1 MLTSAPGAAAAAFSA
16 IVLAGDRTAGDA
28 LRAHSGVNAKAL
40 IPIAG
45 VPMVRRVLAALEAAR
60 QVADVRLAGPAEAD
74 LRGDAQLAA
83 WVDSGALGWAPPA
96 ATPSTSACAALECI
110 PRDRRVLLTTADHP
124 LLSAEIVDAFCAA
137 SLAEDADVTLGLAR
151 HQLVRAAFPDMRKTV
166 LRFRDGDYCG
176 CNLFTFL
183 TPRGREIAGFW
194 RRIENQRK
202 KPLRL
207 IGLLG
212 WRAVIRYRL
221 GRLPLD
227 EALAG
232 LSARLGIHIRA
243 VILPYAQAAVDVDS
257 LDDFR
262 LVEAGAAGVSGSGPG
277 AAAR

>member
-1 MLTSAPGAAAAAFSA
+1 MSDPRADRAAFAA
-16 IVLAGDRTAGDA
+16 IVLAGDRSAADE
-28 LRAHSGVNAKAL
+28 LRAHTGVNAKAL

-45 VPMVRRVLAALEAAR
+45 VPMVRRVLAALRAAER
-60 QVADVRLAGPAEAD
+60 VADIRLAGPAEAD
-74 LRGDAQLAA
+74 LRSDPVLAA
-83 WVDSGALGWAPPA
+83 EMDGGTLGWLPPA
-96 ATPSTSACAALECI
+96 ASPSTSACAALELV
-110 PRDRRVLLTTADHP
+110 PAAQRALLTTADHP

-151 HQLVRAAFPDMRKTV
+151 YELVRAAFPEMRKTV

-176 CNLFTFL
+176 CNLFAFL
-183 TPRGREIAGFW
+183 SPRGREVAAFW

-212 WRAVIRYRL
+212 WRAVLRYRL

-232 LSARLGIHIRA
+232 LSARLGIRIRA
-243 VILPYAQAAVDVDS
+243 VILPYAHAAVDVDS
-257 LDDFR
+257 LHDFQ
-262 LVEAGAAGVSGSGPG
+262 LVEAGARATQDS
-277 AAAR
+277 